1 MSASSDHGGNRVG
14 LLGYMAPPDLVR
26 WQSSA
31 LIVGVIALLICIAG
45 GFANPTQFFRS
56 YLIGFLFWVGIALG
70 SLALLMLQ
78 YLTGGAW
85 GAMIRRPLE
94 SATRTL
100 PLMLLLFAPVAFG
113 IRRIYVWTAPGTM
126 LPPHKAAYLTVPF
139 FLVRAAIYFAVWI
152 VLQWLLNHW
161 SHRQDET
168 GDVAFKLKLNYL
180 AGPGLILYGLSIS
193 FAAVDWIM
201 SLDPSWY
208 SSIFGMLII
217 GGQLVSA
224 MALMIVTLAALGREE
239 PMESVYQS
247 RHYHDLGKLLMAFVM
262 IWAYISVSQLIIIWS
277 GNLPEEISWYM
288 SRMVGEWR
296 WVGLILVIA
305 HFALPFSLL
314 LSRDLKRRPARLVW
328 VAGLLLLARVV
339 DIYWLTEPEF
349 GPGGIH
355 LHWMDVL
362 LPIGVGG
369 IWISFFVRNLRQW
382 PLLPVGDRQ
391 LAGAMEREAHA

>member
-1 MSASSDHGGNRVG
+1 MSASANNVR
-14 LLGYMAPPDLVR
+14 LEYMAPADLAR
-26 WQSSA
+26 WQSRA
-31 LIVGVIALLICIAG
+31 LIVGAIAIVICIAG

-85 GAMIRRPLE
+85 GTMIRRPLE

-100 PLMLLLFAPVAFG
+100 PLMLVLFAPVAFG
-113 IRRIYVWTAPGTM
+113 IRHIYVWTLPGTM
-126 LPPHKAAYLTVPF
+126 LPPHKAVYLTVPF
-139 FLVRAAIYFAVWI
+139 FFVRAAIYFTVWI
-152 VLQWLLNHW
+152 VLQWLLNRW

-168 GDVAFKLKLNYL
+168 GDVEFKLKLTYL
-180 AGPGLILYGLSIS
+180 AGPGLILYGLTIS

-224 MALMIVTLAALGREE
+224 MALMIITLVALGREE

-247 RHYHDLGKLLMAFVM
+247 RHYHDLGKLMLAFVM

-296 WVGLILVIA
+296 WVGLILVFA

-314 LSRDLKRRPARLVW
+314 LSRNLKRHPARLVW
-328 VAGLLLLARVV
+328 VAGLLLVARVV
-339 DIYWLTEPEF
+339 DIYWLTAPEF
-349 GPGGIH
+349 WPGGIH

-362 LPIGVGG
+362 APIGIGG
-369 IWISFFVRNLRQW
+369 IWISYYVRQLRQW

-391 LAGAMEREAHA
+391 LANAMERQAHA